1 MTQDKMDKLRTEIR
15 NALVNTGFVDI
26 ENGDEGNT
34 IYGREAEPT
43 SEDAG
48 DGFALTI
55 DLM

>member
-1 MTQDKMDKLRTEIR
+1 MDKLRTEIR